1 MKAGILHLLFTV
13 NGVLPLL
20 LVLPAAAAAA
30 PAYLHH
36 QRHRKL
42 VAAHPDAPLVED
54 TFFVLL
60 DPVAVQAVQ
69 PKVETLLQGWHDDDR
84 VKLVH
89 LFDDH
94 DLKGFTITL
103 ARGMS
108 IDPIL
113 DDSDVLEAHQACKNP
128 LTR

>member
-30 PAYLHH
+30 YPH

-84 VKLVH
+84 VTLLHV
-89 LFDDH
+89 FDDH